1 MGIQLTKKEIKEVI
15 KRVIL
20 NQNHRLVIESK
31 ITDIFFKEFTDF
43 INKSNKLKKNYKKDW
58 IKKTLKNKNVDGT
71 FKEILGGLANKSIGN
86 MYGSSNQETVS
97 KATSENIGLLE
108 KFFDKKKNLIS
119 EISIKF
125 KKEKI
130 VYNSFESMILAKNI
144 GILHGKIRGGAW
156 SALGK
161 NVETS
166 LMITLCN
173 IFSVPSKNYSL
184 KNYDHLSNDTERE
197 VDFYFIDN
205 DKNEYKCE
213 VKLMGKG
220 NPESGDSVFARG
232 TKVFVADKLSNTLKN
247 QLSDNNILFVELH
260 QKKGFMKL
268 YDVLKGLNINCSKFE
283 DDIVQKIDSLIKLN

>member
-1 MGIQLTKKEIKEVI
+1 MFSNNI
-15 KRVIL
+15 
-20 NQNHRLVIESK
+20 
-31 ITDIFFKEFTDF
+31 ITDIK
-43 INKSNKLKKNYKKDW
+43 KL
-58 IKKTLKNKNVDGT
+58 G
-71 FKEILGGLANKSIGN
+71 
-86 MYGSSNQETVS
+86 
-97 KATSENIGLLE
+97 
-108 KFFDKKKNLIS
+108 
-119 EISIKF
+119 F

-173 IFSVPSKNYSL
+173 IFSVSSKNYSL

-232 TKVFVADKLSNTLKN
+232 TKVFVADKLSSTLKN

-260 QKKGFMKL
+260 QKRGFMKL
-268 YDVLKGLNINCSKFE
+268 YDVLKGLNINCVCPASIKTPMSTNPNMPADIDTRLLKKIMPLDGVNRSP
-283 DDIVQKIDSLIKLN
+283 DDIASTIAFLASDDAIHINGIDLRVDGGLLT